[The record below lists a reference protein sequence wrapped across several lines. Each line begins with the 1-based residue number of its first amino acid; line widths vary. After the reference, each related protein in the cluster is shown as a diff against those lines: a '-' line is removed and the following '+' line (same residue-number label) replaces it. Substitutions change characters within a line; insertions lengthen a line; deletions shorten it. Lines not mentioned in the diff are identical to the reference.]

1 MTCLYFATSNKLF
14 NLQEHRYL
22 LDSLYKIKMIHIDKV
37 EELAEIKEDTGNEDS
52 YIYKKVASSVR
63 DIEERME
70 TIEKQINNNK
80 KVVSADFLDTEEKKM
95 KEKEKKWLIRRAEE
109 KAEERA
115 AKQAARAARAAEK
128 AAHTDATKES
138 NATDT
143 ESKKSSSKSEKTE
156 LDTDASIVS
165 SALNIEATA
174 ETVAKLP
181 KIPKLSAKKAADESA
196 ESGDIKDG
204 ELSVE
209 GKTSKTSTKEASKI
223 KSSKSSSKSESK
235 DERSRS
241 SSRGPITNEEID
253 QVLPYYQWCTLCKNF
268 FESSDEFISHLHRDA
283 HLNGLR
289 TSDYG
294 IIKRAEEKMDS
305 QIMKEE
311 KKQTVDSNG
320 TVNES
325 EATNSVEIFG
335 NEPPLHFN

>member
-1 MTCLYFATSNKLF
+1 M
-14 NLQEHRYL
+14 
-22 LDSLYKIKMIHIDKV
+22 DSLYKIKMIHIDKV

-80 KVVSADFLDTEEKKM
+80 KVVSADFLATEEKKM

-115 AKQAARAARAAEK
+115 AKQAAKAARTAEK
-128 AAHTDATKES
+128 AALTDETKES

-143 ESKKSSSKSEKTE
+143 EFKKSSSKSEKTE
-156 LDTDASIVS
+156 LDKDVSIVS

-196 ESGDIKDG
+196 ESGDTKDG

-223 KSSKSSSKSESK
+223 KSSKTEASSSSGTRSSSKSESK
-235 DERSRS
+235 DERSRSAS

-289 TSDYG
+289 TSDFG

-305 QIMKEE
+305 QILKEE

-325 EATNSVEIFG
+325 DATNSVEIFG

>member
-1 MTCLYFATSNKLF
+1 M
-14 NLQEHRYL
+14 
-22 LDSLYKIKMIHIDKV
+22 DSLYKIKMIHIDKV

-80 KVVSADFLDTEEKKM
+80 KVVSADFLATEEKKM

-115 AKQAARAARAAEK
+115 AKQAAKAARTAEK
-128 AAHTDATKES
+128 AALTDETKES

-143 ESKKSSSKSEKTE
+143 EFKKSSSKSEKTE
-156 LDTDASIVS
+156 LDKDVSIVS

-196 ESGDIKDG
+196 ESGDTKDG

-223 KSSKSSSKSESK
+223 KSSKTEASSSSGTRSSSKSESK
-235 DERSRS
+235 DERSRSAS

-289 TSDYG
+289 TSDFG

-305 QIMKEE
+305 QILKEE